1 MLKHVNFHV
10 AVFAKIFT
18 LAIFG
23 NTMQTLPVLPGFEKI
38 QSFAALPGFWGTYH
52 NEDPLTTEE
61 PYHMF
66 TAKLLRNKGTDIFET
81 TRQAYPVAFEGLHHL
96 DQPLRSLT
104 ERHG

>member
-10 AVFAKIFT
+10 AVYAKIFT

-23 NTMQTLPVLPGFEKI
+23 NTLQTLPVLPGFEKI
-38 QSFAALPGFWGTYH
+38 QSFAALPGVWGTYH
-52 NEDPLTTEE
+52 NEDPL
-61 PYHMF
+61 MF

-81 TRQAYPVAFEGLHHL
+81 TRQAYPVAFEGLHRL